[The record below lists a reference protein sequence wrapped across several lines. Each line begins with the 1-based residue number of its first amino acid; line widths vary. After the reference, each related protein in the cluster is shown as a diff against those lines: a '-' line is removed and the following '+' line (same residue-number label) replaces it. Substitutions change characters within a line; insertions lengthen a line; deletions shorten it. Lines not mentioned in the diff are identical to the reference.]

1 MGGILMSW
9 AKFKRIDDSNNIDD
23 IDFEDGAFIVTK
35 DGKSYTDF
43 DDERVPIA
51 GTPDNEMSD
60 TSRNTVENKVIKEYV
75 DTELNSYEPKGKI
88 IWTNPNP
95 TNNFDAQTI
104 TLDESLDNYDEYE
117 ILVLQSTTNSRLIST
132 GRIPVGHGTIISY
145 NTSSYLYRPTGT
157 IVSGDTISFEDGK
170 GVVGTTVT
178 VQNESIVPMYVIGYN
193 TGLFE

>member
-1 MGGILMSW
+1 MGGFIMS
-9 AKFKRIDDSNNIDD
+9 KVFFRRIADSTSIDQ
-23 IDFEDGAFIVTK
+23 FPVEDGCFWITGDGRSFI
-35 DGKSYTDF
+35 DYDN
-43 DDERVPIA
+43 DRIPIA
-51 GTPDNEMSD
+51 GTPDTQMSNS
-60 TSRNTVENKVIKEYV
+60 SRNAVENKVIKEYV
-75 DTELNSYEPKGKI
+75 DTRLSLYETKGKI